1 MLWFIKRSLFIIE
14 VLLNFQVQ
22 EAFLTKVQNQI
33 KMLGLD
39 FMQTAYKDSSLQHDS
54 YFVSFVLN
62 GVLDMTEKWFK
73 RRWIWVL
80 RKW

>member
-1 MLWFIKRSLFIIE
+1 
-14 VLLNFQVQ
+14 
-22 EAFLTKVQNQI
+22 
-33 KMLGLD
+33 MLGLD

-73 RRWIWVL
+73 RR
-80 RKW
+80 